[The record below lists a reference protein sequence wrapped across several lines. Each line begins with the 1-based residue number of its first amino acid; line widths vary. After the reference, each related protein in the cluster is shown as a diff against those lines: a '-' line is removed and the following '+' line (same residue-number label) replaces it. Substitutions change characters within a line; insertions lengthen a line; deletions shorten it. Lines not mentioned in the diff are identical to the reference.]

1 MRAEKTQ
8 LQDALL
14 IEPTVH
20 GDTRGWFMEVYSR
33 ARFDGLGIAF
43 EAVQSN
49 RSFSA
54 KKHTLRGLHCQKTPM
69 EQAKLIS
76 CLRGVILDV
85 AVDIREG
92 SPTYLQHITV
102 ELSAENK
109 KMLLVPRGFLHGFL
123 TLTDDAE
130 VEYKLDNPFSSE
142 HDRSVSY
149 SDPIFGICWGTDAPV
164 LSAKDAAA
172 PFLKDSDVRFVY
184 QGV

>member
-1 MRAEKTQ
+1 MRVEKTQ

-20 GDTRGWFMEVYSR
+20 GDNRGWFMEAYSR
-33 ARFDGLGIAF
+33 EGFYAMGIAF

-54 KKHTLRGLHCQKTPM
+54 KKHTLRGLHCQKSPV
-69 EQAKLIS
+69 EQAKLIA
-76 CLRGVILDV
+76 CLRGAILDV

-92 SPTYLQHITV
+92 SPTYLQHIAV
-102 ELSAENK
+102 ELSGDNK
-109 KMLLVPRGFLHGFL
+109 KMLLVPKGFLHGFL
-123 TLTDDAE
+123 TLTDNVE
-130 VEYKLDNPFSSE
+130 VEYKLDNPFSPA

-149 SDPIFGICWGTDAPV
+149 SDPVFGICWGTDAPV

-172 PFLKDSDVRFVY
+172 PLLKDSDVRFVY
-184 QGV
+184 QNV

>member
-1 MRAEKTQ
+1 MRAIKTQ
-8 LQDALL
+8 LQDALV

-20 GDTRGWFMEVYSR
+20 GDNRGWFMEVYSR
-33 ARFDGLGIAF
+33 ERFDALGITF

-54 KKHTLRGLHCQKTPM
+54 KKHTLRGLHCQTSPM

-92 SPTYLQHITV
+92 SPTYLQHIAV
-102 ELSAENK
+102 ELSGDNK

-123 TLTDDAE
+123 TLTDDVE
-130 VEYKLDNPFSSE
+130 VEYKLDNAYSPVY
-142 HDRSVSY
+142 DRSVCY
-149 SDPIFGICWGTDAPV
+149 RDPAFGICWGAVSPV

-172 PFLKDSDVRFVY
+172 PLLKDSDVRFVY
-184 QGV
+184 QSV